1 LDIFFLYYRDPK
13 LRPTFVEIL
22 AALKPLQK
30 TVIGSQV
37 PRPSA
42 SGKHE
47 KGQSSRVIEDPAR

>member
-1 LDIFFLYYRDPK
+1 LYYRDPK
-13 LRPTFVEIL
+13 LRPTFAEIL

-30 TVIGSQV
+30 SVIGSQV

-47 KGQSSRVIEDPAR
+47 KVQSLRVAEDSAR